1 MNTDTNKIIFNYV
14 PNECKIL
21 NKEFYSFSK
30 NIKIRDEFIEKIDY
44 NILSKLPLHKLT
56 ILDLSTK
63 NFKDCKMFYFNK
75 DFNKL
80 INLRVLILQKNSIVS
95 DEEVKKLSSIYTLI
109 LNNNNRITID
119 AIKDLTNL
127 KKIVINQNAETRYDH
142 SINKSNLQKIF
153 KNKKILKY
161 YIDGNAVFNIK

>member
-1 MNTDTNKIIFNYV
+1 MDTDTNKIIFDYV
-14 PNECKIL
+14 PKECKVL

-30 NIKIRDEFIEKIDY
+30 NIKIKDEFIEIIDY
-44 NILSKLPLHKLT
+44 NILSKLPLYKLT

-63 NFKDCKMFYFNK
+63 EFKDCKMFYFNK
-75 DFNKL
+75 DFDKL
-80 INLRVLILQKNSIVS
+80 TNLKVLILQKNSIVS
-95 DEEVKKLSSIYTLI
+95 DEEVKKLSNIHTII

-119 AIKDLTNL
+119 AIKYLTNL
-127 KKIVINQNAETRYDH
+127 KKILINQNAETRYDH

-161 YIDGNAVFNIK
+161 YIDRNAVFNIK